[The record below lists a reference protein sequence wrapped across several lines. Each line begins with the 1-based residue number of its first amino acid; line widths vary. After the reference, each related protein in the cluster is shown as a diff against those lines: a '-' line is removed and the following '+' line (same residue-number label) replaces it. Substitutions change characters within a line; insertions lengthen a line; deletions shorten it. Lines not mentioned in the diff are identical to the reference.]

1 MEEVQQVTDTQ
12 PINNQ
17 EANTPSTPD
26 NSEILKNYESL
37 VKQQQEQ
44 IQQLM
49 KQQEL
54 NAKVNKQLGD
64 ALKQQTLAQEQ
75 PPAPKQHWVDEVINN
90 DFVFK
95 AQEDYSNETLGAGQV
110 TNWYIKYLKER
121 EGLSN
126 EQVAERMKS
135 IFEFMETG
143 KQRAQTFPSEHD
155 KPRPIPHEIKYR

>member
-1 MEEVQQVTDTQ
+1 MEEQTVVTSPVNNSGPAPQ
-12 PINNQ
+12 P
-17 EANTPSTPD
+17 AD
-26 NSEILKNYESL
+26 NSELLKNYESL

-64 ALKQQTLAQEQ
+64 ALKQQMAQEAVQ
-75 PPAPKQHWVDEVINN
+75 EEPKQHWVDEVINN

-95 AQEDYSNETLGAGQV
+95 AQEDYSNETLPSGQV
-110 TNWYIKYLKER
+110 ANWYIKYLKER

-126 EQVAERMKS
+126 DQVAGRMKS
-135 IFEFMETG
+135 IFEFLETG
-143 KQRAQTFPSEHD
+143 KQKTQSFPSEHD